1 MLMPVRTRTS
11 TAATDEASMETRRSV
26 RSWPCVG
33 FILLSYNYQQSME
46 EKEEKLEVKVSPL
59 AYKKIIY
66 HLVRYPTSKVTGTIS
81 LTQAS

>member
-1 MLMPVRTRTS
+1 
-11 TAATDEASMETRRSV
+11 
-26 RSWPCVG
+26 
-33 FILLSYNYQQSME
+33 ME